1 MFAES
6 VNEKMEGQEK
16 ERAVERKILINT
28 YGNFLLAI
36 MYSPQHMDA
45 WIHLTNIWGG
55 TFAVY

>member
-16 ERAVERKILINT
+16 ERAVEREILINT

-45 WIHLTNIWGG
+45 
-55 TFAVY
+55 